1 MPKVISY
8 KSVTDKTETLMSY
21 SDVIAIIEENLG
33 SDVVNALWE
42 FEAQEARD
50 EENTPDSR
58 MTSYI
63 EDGVFMDQVKESGV
77 IEKLVQSILIDLEEQ
92 GYLKKTKDIKKF
104 IPSEE
109 DMLEIIDISLSPGM
123 MKYFER

>member
-1 MPKVISY
+1 MPKVITY
-8 KSVTDKTETLMSY
+8 KKLKNETETIMSY
-21 SDVIAIIEENLG
+21 GDVLRIIEDELG
-33 SDVVNALWE
+33 SEVVDALFE
-42 FEAQEARD
+42 FDKGED
-50 EENTPDSR
+50 DTPDSR
-58 MTSYI
+58 MTIYI

-109 DMLEIIDISLSPGM
+109 DMLETIDISLSPGM

>member
-1 MPKVISY
+1 MTKVITY
-8 KSVTDKTETLMSY
+8 KKLKNETETIMSY
-21 SDVIAIIEENLG
+21 GDVLRIIEEELG
-33 SDVVNALWE
+33 AEVVDALFE
-42 FEAQEARD
+42 FDKGED
-50 EENTPDSR
+50 DTPDSR

-63 EDGVFMDQVKESGV
+63 EDGVFMDQVKESDV

-109 DMLEIIDISLSPGM
+109 DMLDIIDISLSLGM